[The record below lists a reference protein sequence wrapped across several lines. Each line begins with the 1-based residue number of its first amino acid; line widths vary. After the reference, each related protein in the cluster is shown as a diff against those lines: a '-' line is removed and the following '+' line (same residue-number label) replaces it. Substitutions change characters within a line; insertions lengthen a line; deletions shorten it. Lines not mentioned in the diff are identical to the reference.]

1 MRDGSSRYF
10 VLFIMHDF
18 GGNVK
23 AYDYSY
29 AFTSVNDGREEMAP

>member
-10 VLFIMHDF
+10 VLLLCMIFE
-18 GGNVK
+18 GNVK